1 MNLSRFSLTRIG
13 LAATAITMATAMAI
27 TVAPA
32 QTSGLATVSAHL
44 KAVTSMR
51 ATFSQTN
58 DKGQV
63 LTGVLSL
70 KRPGKIRF
78 EYQKGVP
85 LLLVGDGSALVFIDY
100 QVKQVQRWPIKN
112 TPLGVLLDPNRD
124 LSQYGKILAHSDQKI
139 LLVETR
145 DPKHPEYGSITL
157 AFYRS
162 ESAPGGLML
171 QGWVAVDGQNRRT
184 IIRLSGQQF
193 NIPISDQAFKWR
205 DPRSKSPAR

>member
-1 MNLSRFSLTRIG
+1 MKAFL
-13 LAATAITMATAMAI
+13 TMAALASAAVISTS
-27 TVAPA
+27 TVAQPG
-32 QTSGLATVSAHL
+32 SLASVSAHL
-44 KAVTSMR
+44 KAVDTMR
-51 ATFSQTN
+51 AAFSQTN

-63 LTGVLSL
+63 VTGTLSM

-100 QVKQVQRWPIKN
+100 QVKQVQRWPVKN

-124 LSQYGKILAHSDQKI
+124 LSVYAKILPHQDPKI

-145 DPKHPEYGSITL
+145 DPKHPEYGVITL

-171 QGWVAVDGQNRRT
+171 QGWVAVDGQNKRT

-193 NIPISDQAFKWR
+193 NIAISDQAFKWR

>member
-1 MNLSRFSLTRIG
+1 MNLFRSNLTRIG
-13 LAATAITMATAMAI
+13 LAAAALTMAV

-32 QTSGLATVSAHL
+32 QTSSLAAVSAHL
-44 KAVTSMR
+44 KAVASMR

-58 DKGQV
+58 DRGQV
-63 LTGVLSL
+63 LNGTLSL

-124 LSQYGKILAHSDQKI
+124 LSQYAKILPHDDQKI

-145 DPKHPEYGSITL
+145 DPKHPEYGTITL

-193 NIPISDQAFKWR
+193 NITISDQAFKWR